1 MRRLLPRLL
10 AALAR
15 TAARTCG
22 RHRRVVGL
30 LAVLAVLGLAQH
42 AETAS
47 SRPPAPAPADTHTTP
62 QISPHA
68 GATGSQPRSRP

>member
-15 TAARTCG
+15 AAARTCG

-42 AETAS
+42 AETATT
-47 SRPPAPAPADTHTTP
+47 RPPAPADTHTTP
-62 QISPHA
+62 QMSPHA
-68 GATGSQPRSRP
+68 SATGSQTRSRP

>member
-1 MRRLLPRLL
+1 MRRLRPRLL

-15 TAARTCG
+15 AAARTCG

-42 AETAS
+42 AETATTRS
-47 SRPPAPAPADTHTTP
+47 PAPADTHTTP
-62 QISPHA
+62 HMSPHA
-68 GATGSQPRSRP
+68 GATGSQTRSRP

>member
-10 AALAR
+10 ATLAR
-15 TAARTCG
+15 AAARTCG
-22 RHRRVVGL
+22 RHRRLVGL

-47 SRPPAPAPADTHTTP
+47 TRSPAPADTHTTP
-62 QISPHA
+62 HLSPPV
-68 GATGSQPRSRP
+68 GATGSQTRSRP